1 MGIFRKQT
9 VRAPWTTVLLVLL
22 LALSIA
28 ASSIGFAA
36 WTGAKKQFEEIDRQ
50 YTTIAIPSGLNQEKL
65 FSSGKQYSIG
75 FGSKKF
81 SDGTKYI
88 DPLDAEITAS
98 ISDHYKYADHRTLLS
113 AHVAGG
119 VPLTSGTLDPLDYNA
134 TLNTYCYELCV
145 MALRCVSLETN
156 VIYDDGT
163 TSDTYYVGFEIVDDI
178 CRIDAYDLPPYEDV
192 IYTESRLY
200 ARDGSVPFEIGKTYL
215 VRGRYWDYDIKECYD
230 MIVDEDGQEVITTV
244 RERDLNAD
252 FSPRILLIDSEHHTG
267 LDIGETTGVTNG
279 LPNWILE
286 RRQYADSDRYYW
298 CTPEKDC
305 WPYYAEYEGNWQ
317 DFLETEEGR
326 VWKNEIIPNFEMN
339 HSSVPVIL
347 TDNLQSMY
355 AFNSGDVS
363 ILDGSL
369 FTDKDYQIGNSVCLV
384 SAAYAKVNGLS
395 VGDTINLDY
404 YNVEYEARPY
414 SIGAVGGRSGMTIVR
429 SPLTWN
435 TRIDIQKDYM
445 IVGIY
450 TGPNWPGTNH
460 GIQADTILVPKA
472 SVPDASKYT
481 GPSLP
486 LMYTVIIENG
496 SIDAFEAHM
505 AANDKAGAYLY
516 FDQGYTEA
524 AATVQTLIDNAMR
537 LMLVGV
543 AMFLLASM
551 LFLLLFARRVSA
563 VMRSMRLLGVPKRK
577 TWLESLAV
585 LFTQELTA
593 VAVGN
598 ALAVVLYERI
608 TAQLLAGTPALDV
621 QSILLC
627 GGVQL
632 GLLGLAGGIWMYNL
646 SGRNLMQRSSGVRNK
661 RIDYT
666 QRPSA
671 FSGT

>member
-36 WTGAKKQFEEIDRQ
+36 WTGAKKQFEEIDSQ
-50 YTTIAIPSGLNQEKL
+50 YTTIAVPSGKNQERM
-65 FSSGKQYSIG
+65 YSADSYSYVGID
-75 FGSKKF
+75 SLQF
-81 SDGTKYI
+81 SDGI
-88 DPLDAEITAS
+88 RFIGPMDAEATAKK
-98 ISDHYKYADHRTLLS
+98 SDYYQGADHRILLS
-113 AHVAGG
+113 AYVEGSKT
-119 VPLTSGTLDPLDYNA
+119 LSSGTLDPLQYNFM
-134 TLNTYCYELCV
+134 LDRYSYLLSV
-145 MALRCVSLETN
+145 MALQCTYVEET
-156 VIYDDGT
+156 
-163 TSDTYYVGFEIVDDI
+163 DTYGNERSYWAEFEIVDDV
-178 CRIDAYDLPPYEDV
+178 CRIDAYDLPPYED
-192 IYTESRLY
+192 TLGFESQICTTN
-200 ARDGSVPFEIGKTYL
+200 GEIPFTVGNTYL
-215 VRGRYWDYDIKECYD
+215 VRGLYWDYDIRQVRDWVTNEEGVEQY
-230 MIVDEDGQEVITTV
+230 VWVEV
-244 RERDLNAD
+244 RDVEGFFKSRTMLMD
-252 FSPRILLIDSEHHTG
+252 PEYPLLDPLTSE
-267 LDIGETTGVTNG
+267 TGVTNG

-286 RRQYADSDRYYW
+286 RKQYPDSDKYYW
-298 CTPEKDC
+298 CTPDGC
-305 WPYYAEYEGNWQ
+305 WPYYTEYTGEWEAYSNSEDG
-317 DFLETEEGR
+317 L
-326 VWKNEIIPNFEMN
+326 VWKNEIIPYFEMN
-339 HSSVPVIL
+339 HASVPVIL
-347 TDNLQSMY
+347 TDYIESMY
-355 AFNSGDVS
+355 YFNTGDAS
-363 ILDGSL
+363 ILEGTI
-369 FTDKDYQIGNSVCLV
+369 FTETDYKNGNAVCLV
-384 SAAYAKVNGLS
+384 SASYAQLNGLA

-404 YNVEYEARPY
+404 YKTGYGQEKYTIVQG
-414 SIGAVGGRSGMTIVR
+414 SGRTGMTIQR
-429 SPLTWN
+429 YPLSEN
-435 TRIDIQKDYM
+435 TRIDVQKDYT

-450 TGPNWPGTNH
+450 TAPEWEAGSH
-460 GIQADTILVPKA
+460 SFHADTIFVPKA
-472 SVPDASKYT
+472 SVPNADNYT
-481 GPSLP
+481 GTSLNM
-486 LMYTVIIENG
+486 LNSVIIENG

-585 LFTQELTA
+585 LFAQELTA

-632 GLLGLAGGIWMYNL
+632 GLLLLAGGIWMYNL
-646 SGRNLMQRSSGVRNK
+646 SGRNLMQGSAKIRNTTRAAMSG
-661 RIDYT
+661 
-666 QRPSA
+666 A
-671 FSGT
+671 

>member
-36 WTGAKKQFEEIDRQ
+36 WTGAKKQFEEIDSQ
-50 YTTIAIPSGLNQEKL
+50 YTTIAVPSGKNQERM
-65 FSSGKQYSIG
+65 YSADSYSYVGID
-75 FGSKKF
+75 SLQF
-81 SDGTKYI
+81 SDGI
-88 DPLDAEITAS
+88 RFIGPMDAEATAKK
-98 ISDHYKYADHRTLLS
+98 SDYYQGADHRILLS
-113 AHVAGG
+113 AYVEGSKT
-119 VPLTSGTLDPLDYNA
+119 LSSGTLDPLQYNFM
-134 TLNTYCYELCV
+134 LDRYSYLLSV
-145 MALRCVSLETN
+145 MALQCTYVEET
-156 VIYDDGT
+156 
-163 TSDTYYVGFEIVDDI
+163 DTYGNERSYWAEFEIVDDV
-178 CRIDAYDLPPYEDV
+178 CRIDAYDLPPYED
-192 IYTESRLY
+192 TLGFESQICTTN
-200 ARDGSVPFEIGKTYL
+200 GEIPFTVGNTYL
-215 VRGRYWDYDIKECYD
+215 VRGLYWDYDIRQVRDWVTNEEGVEQY
-230 MIVDEDGQEVITTV
+230 VWVEV
-244 RERDLNAD
+244 RDVEGFFKSRTMLMD
-252 FSPRILLIDSEHHTG
+252 PEYPLLDPLTSE
-267 LDIGETTGVTNG
+267 TGVTNG

-286 RRQYADSDRYYW
+286 RKQYPDSDKYYW
-298 CTPEKDC
+298 CTPDGC
-305 WPYYAEYEGNWQ
+305 WPYYTEYTGEWEVYLNSEDG
-317 DFLETEEGR
+317 L
-326 VWKNEIIPNFEMN
+326 VWKNEIIPYFEMN
-339 HSSVPVIL
+339 HASVPVIL
-347 TDNLQSMY
+347 TDYIESMY
-355 AFNSGDVS
+355 YFNTGDAS
-363 ILDGSL
+363 ILEGTI
-369 FTDKDYQIGNSVCLV
+369 FTETDYKNGNAVCLV
-384 SAAYAKVNGLS
+384 SASYAQLNGLA

-404 YNVEYEARPY
+404 YKTGYGQEKYTIVQG
-414 SIGAVGGRSGMTIVR
+414 SGRTGMTIQR
-429 SPLTWN
+429 YPLSEN
-435 TRIDIQKDYM
+435 TRIDVQKDYT

-450 TGPNWPGTNH
+450 TAPEWEAGSH
-460 GIQADTILVPKA
+460 SFHADTIFVPKA
-472 SVPDASKYT
+472 SVPNADNYT
-481 GPSLP
+481 GTSLNM
-486 LMYTVIIENG
+486 LNSVIIENG

-585 LFTQELTA
+585 LFAQELTA

-632 GLLGLAGGIWMYNL
+632 GLLLLTGGIWMYNL
-646 SGRNLMQRSSGVRNK
+646 SGRNLMQRTSRTRKK
-661 RIDYT
+661 RVDFT
-666 QRPSA
+666 QQPNA
-671 FSGT
+671 MAGT